1 MAPTRR
7 QYADITRSRY
17 MMQKFGFDFGNPY
30 DTFDG
35 LQVAFRVCTL
45 ENVYGDQPGYGD
57 LVYDEWPAH
66 D

>member
-1 MAPTRR
+1 
-7 QYADITRSRY
+7 

-35 LQVAFRVCTL
+35 LQIAFRGCTL